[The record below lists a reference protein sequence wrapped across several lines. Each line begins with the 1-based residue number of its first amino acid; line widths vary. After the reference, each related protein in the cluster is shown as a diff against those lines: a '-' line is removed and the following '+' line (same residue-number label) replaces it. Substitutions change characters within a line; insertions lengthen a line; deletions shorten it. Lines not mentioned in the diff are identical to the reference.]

1 MRPRTHHLRTHALLP
16 SLSMTDIP
24 ESPTD
29 NDTPKP
35 YNWALQRWRLATIA
49 CVILLAVAAATMVS
63 MMEQFK
69 AQVSHLQT
77 KLKTTQQLKYVAVL
91 LDDKHLPAM
100 LLSFD
105 LQDTYLQVQR
115 LNDVK
120 EGPEESLQLWA
131 LDSEGRAL
139 SLGVLPPK
147 LKTAQ
152 IPAVSDKILAQ
163 ATGLAIS
170 VESKGGVDPERT
182 PSLPYLFSGAL
193 IQKAL

>member
-1 MRPRTHHLRTHALLP
+1 MRLLMLTSVVPDLP
-16 SLSMTDIP
+16 SNYSMTDIP
-24 ESPTD
+24 DSPTD
-29 NDTPKP
+29 NDIPKP

-77 KLKTTQQLKYVAVL
+77 KLKSVPQVKYVSVL
-91 LDDKHLPAM
+91 LDDKQLPAM
-100 LLSFD
+100 LISFD
-105 LQDTYLQVQR
+105 LQDGYLQVQR

-120 EGPEESLQLWA
+120 EGQEDSMQLWA

-139 SLGVLPPK
+139 SLGVLPTK

-152 IPAVSDKILAQ
+152 VPVSDKILSQ
-163 ATGLAIS
+163 AVGLAIS
-170 VESKGGVDPERT
+170 VENKGGVEPDRQPR
-182 PSLPYLFSGAL
+182 LPYLFTGAL
-193 IQKAL
+193 VQKAL

>member
-1 MRPRTHHLRTHALLP
+1 
-16 SLSMTDIP
+16 MTDIP

-29 NDTPKP
+29 NDIPKP

-77 KLKTTQQLKYVAVL
+77 KLKTTQQIKYVAVL
-91 LDDKHLPAM
+91 MDDKQLPAM

-105 LQDTYLQVQR
+105 LQDAYLQVQR

-139 SLGVLPPK
+139 SLGVLSPK

-152 IPAVSDKILAQ
+152 VPVSDKILLQ

-170 VESKGGVDPERT
+170 VENKGGVEADRK
-182 PSLPYLFSGAL
+182 PSLPYLFTGAL

>member
-1 MRPRTHHLRTHALLP
+1 
-16 SLSMTDIP
+16 MTDIP
-24 ESPTD
+24 DSPTD
-29 NDTPKP
+29 NDIPKP

-77 KLKTTQQLKYVAVL
+77 KLKTTQQIKYVSVL
-91 LDDKHLPAM
+91 LDDKQLPAM

-105 LQDTYLQVQR
+105 LQDGYLQVQR

-120 EGPEESLQLWA
+120 EGQEDSMQLWA
-131 LDSEGRAL
+131 LDAEGRPL
-139 SLGVLPPK
+139 SLGVLPVK

-152 IPAVSDKILAQ
+152 VPVTDKILSQ

-170 VESKGGVDPERT
+170 VENKGGVEAGRLPR
-182 PSLPYLFSGAL
+182 LPYLYTGAL
-193 IQKAL
+193 VQKAL